1 MLACRRVPGVDCGS
15 KEELYRAICELIV
28 LTMAKVESRTSLIGN
43 DDEVGMELVRI
54 PRYATWWGIAFLTL
68 RPDP

>member
-1 MLACRRVPGVDCGS
+1 MGVDGGS
-15 KEELYRAICELIV
+15 KEELYSPMYELIV
-28 LTMAKVESRTSLIGN
+28 LAMAKVVPRCLVVMMQ
-43 DDEVGMELVRI
+43 VGMKLVSI